1 MTAGFGLPGVVFKGS
16 LADNIL
22 LIKKFGFCLEKK
34 LSTTITEVY
43 NNFTVLFAA
52 LTFRYPVNMME
63 SNCRSPPIGNCLCDA
78 REST

>member
-43 NNFTVLFAA
+43 QWR
-52 LTFRYPVNMME
+52 LTTT
-63 SNCRSPPIGNCLCDA
+63 SLCCLL
-78 REST
+78 R